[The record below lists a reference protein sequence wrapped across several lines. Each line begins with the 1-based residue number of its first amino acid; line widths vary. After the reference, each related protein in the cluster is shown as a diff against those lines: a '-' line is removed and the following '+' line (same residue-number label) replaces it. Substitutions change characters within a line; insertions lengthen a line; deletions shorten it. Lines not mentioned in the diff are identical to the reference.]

1 MRGAK
6 KSSFV
11 TNTCVA
17 KARRDLHAILASSS
31 LRLCTLPT
39 AGCFLQQVDPEQ
51 QQEQEDMSLL
61 ADMLA

>member
-11 TNTCVA
+11 SYSCTA
-17 KARRDLHAILASSS
+17 KAGRILHAIMAPSS

-51 QQEQEDMSLL
+51 QQEQEDMYLL